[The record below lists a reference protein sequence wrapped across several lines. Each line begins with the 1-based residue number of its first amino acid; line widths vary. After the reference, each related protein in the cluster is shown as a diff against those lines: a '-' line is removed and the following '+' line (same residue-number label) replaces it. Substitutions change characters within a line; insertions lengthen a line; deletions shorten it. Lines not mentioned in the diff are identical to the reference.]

1 MNNQK
6 SDTFE
11 GIPKFAII
19 IAVTHSIKCLSECL
33 ESLGKLDY
41 SKELFNDKNV
51 EFAGYRVEHP
61 LIDEATVSISAKNP
75 KKAIKDAIKRLQKQV
90 DDFQA
95 QVKKLK

>member
-1 MNNQK
+1 MEIEILKEEKDKIQFK
-6 SDTFE
+6 LKDE
-11 GIPKFAII
+11 
-19 IAVTHSIKCLSECL
+19 THTLL
-33 ESLGKLDY
+33 NLL

-61 LIDEATVSISAKNP
+61 LVNEAIVSVTGKNP
-75 KKAIKDAIKRLQKQV
+75 RKAIKDAIKRIQKQV

>member
-1 MNNQK
+1 MEVEILKEEKDKIQFK
-6 SDTFE
+6 LKDE
-11 GIPKFAII
+11 
-19 IAVTHSIKCLSECL
+19 THTLL
-33 ESLGKLDY
+33 NLL

-61 LIDEATVSISAKNP
+61 LVNEAIVSVTGKNP
-75 KKAIKDAIKRLQKQV
+75 RKAIKDAIKRIQKQV

>member
-1 MNNQK
+1 MEVEILKEEKDRLQFK
-6 SDTFE
+6 LKDE
-11 GIPKFAII
+11 
-19 IAVTHSIKCLSECL
+19 THTLL
-33 ESLGKLDY
+33 NLL

-61 LIDEATVSISAKNP
+61 LVNEAIVSVTAKNP
-75 KKAIKDAIKRLQKQV
+75 RKAIKDAIKRIQKQV